1 MHKIDKKAKNKFM
14 ENNLKEIKQNENV
27 DSKEEKV
34 KNISVNK
41 IKIILLGV
49 VTGFL
54 SGLFGSGGG
63 MIAVPGLV
71 YLIHT
76 SEKEARAIAIFSILP
91 MTITSM
97 IFYRKAGEIDFKLGA
112 LCGIGG
118 IVGGIIGAK
127 MLKKISDKYLVLI
140 FIVFIIY
147 ASILLFNK

>member
-1 MHKIDKKAKNKFM
+1 MK
-14 ENNLKEIKQNENV
+14 NENQDV
-27 DSKEEKV
+27 KYKEKESDDVSISKT
-34 KNISVNK
+34 
-41 IKIILLGV
+41 KIILLGI

-91 MTITSM
+91 MVITSM
-97 IFYRKAGEIDFKLGA
+97 IFYKEAGEIDFKLGA

-127 MLKKISDKYLVLI
+127 LLKKINDKYLALI

-147 ASILLFNK
+147 ASILIFNKW